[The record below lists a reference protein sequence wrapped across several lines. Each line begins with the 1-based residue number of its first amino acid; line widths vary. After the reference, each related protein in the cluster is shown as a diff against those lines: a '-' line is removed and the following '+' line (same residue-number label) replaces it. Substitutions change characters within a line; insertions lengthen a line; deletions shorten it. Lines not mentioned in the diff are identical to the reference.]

1 MDLFSTI
8 LEIAGSKS
16 HAKTDG
22 ISFVDELF
30 NPKNDHINKRTLY
43 FTRREGGTRYG
54 GKTINALRKGKWKL
68 IQNSPYESYELYN
81 LIDDPLE
88 KNNLIEIET
97 AVYKELN
104 SLLMNRIQIGGKIP
118 WQKK

>member
-1 MDLFSTI
+1 MSPVSNI
-8 LEIAGSKS
+8 LAVFLEEISC
-16 HAKTDG
+16 
-22 ISFVDELF
+22 
-30 NPKNDHINKRTLY
+30 
-43 FTRREGGTRYG
+43 
-54 GKTINALRKGKWKL
+54 NAEFLVP

>member
-30 NPKNDHINKRTLY
+30 NPNNDHINKRTLY